1 MRFSIAASAILIAG
15 ATAWDTTHD
24 YYPTTK
30 VTSVV
35 YPAKT
40 TTVYSTEYT
49 TYCPSPTV
57 VVYGTSTI
65 SVTEATTLVVTDY
78 VTYTQEC
85 TECVP
90 ETVTYTTTEAPT
102 PPPPITETTTETP
115 PPPPPTT
122 LLPNSTIVVVPTLTP
137 TESEA
142 PIFTGAASHAV
153 AGAGAGLAALL
164 GLVAY
169 LL

>member
-1 MRFSIAASAILIAG
+1 MRFFIAASALLIAS
-15 ATAWDTTHD
+15 ATAIPNYGTPEE
-24 YYPTTK
+24 PTSSEEV
-30 VTSVV
+30 VTP
-35 YPAKT
+35 YPAST
-40 TTVYSTEYT
+40 TTVLTTEYT

-57 VVYGTSTI
+57 VTYGTSTY
-65 SVTEATTLVVTDY
+65 SVTEATTLIVTDY
-78 VTYTQEC
+78 ITYTQAC
-85 TECVP
+85 PSCIP
-90 ETVTYTTTEAPT
+90 ETVTE
-102 PPPPITETTTETP
+102 TETTTETP
-115 PPPPPTT
+115 PPPPPPPAT
-122 LLPNSTIVVVPTLTP
+122 NSTIVVVPTLTP